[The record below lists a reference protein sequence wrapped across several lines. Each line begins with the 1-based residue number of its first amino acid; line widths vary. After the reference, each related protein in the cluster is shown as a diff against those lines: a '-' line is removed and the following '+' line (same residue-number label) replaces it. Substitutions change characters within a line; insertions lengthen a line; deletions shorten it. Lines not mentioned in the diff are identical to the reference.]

1 VDNFNNNHSEMDAES
16 IKKAIADIDAKLARL
31 GEQLSDSAPAAPTAR
46 VVSTS
51 SQKKMFVSAFLVLIA
66 MISMVVSSLA
76 YFTTSQH
83 SSGNMIATGS
93 VSVDFVDL
101 DYSSSGGGSSGGGS
115 SGGGSSGTELDPIP
129 FMPGYSREQ
138 KVYAVNNGGISIYLR
153 AKIETEIT
161 LDAKY
166 ASYSDEIDTSLV
178 VFDIDENFWTL
189 KDGYYYYS
197 VPLHSGKISPE
208 LFTEILFSPAMGNI
222 YKDSTI
228 KIKLTFEMVQ
238 ANGNGGNVFE
248 AVGWPTES
256 QGGTP

>member
-1 VDNFNNNHSEMDAES
+1 MDAES
-16 IKKAIADIDAKLARL
+16 IKKAIADIDARLARL
-31 GEQLSDSAPAAPTAR
+31 GEQLSDSTPVAPAVR
-46 VVSTS
+46 MVSTS

-101 DYSSSGGGSSGGGS
+101 DYSS

-197 VPLHSGKISPE
+197 VPLLSGETSPE

-228 KIKLTFEMVQ
+228 KIKLIFEMVQ

-248 AVGWPTES
+248 AVGWLSES